1 MSKLQT
7 YKDDFVLLL
16 ETGFIAAGQTDE
28 DAAKKLF
35 RAAQLLSPH
44 NMLPKVGYGYIHLL
58 KLELKQA
65 CKMFEE
71 VLKAEPDNQ
80 MAKALL
86 GLSTSLTIKDADKGE
101 KLLEEAMKGSKDP
114 YIKNMAQTGIEF
126 VEKFVK
132 KQPTPVQGQPRTEKR
147 APKKGP
153 KK

>member
-28 DAAKKLF
+28 DSAKKLF
-35 RAAQLLSPH
+35 RAAQLLSP
-44 NMLPKVGYGYIHLL
+44 NNQLPKVGQGYIHLL

-65 CKMFEE
+65 CKMFDE
-71 VLKAEPDNQ
+71 VLKAEPENQ

-86 GLSTSLTIKDADKGE
+86 GLSTSLTIKEADKGE
-101 KLLEEAMKGSKDP
+101 KLMEDALKHSKDP
-114 YIKNMAQTGIEF
+114 SIKNMAQTGLEF
-126 VEKFVK
+126 VERFVK
-132 KQPTPVQGQPRTEKR
+132 KQPTPVQGQPKTN
-147 APKKGP
+147 KKGP

>member
-7 YKDDFVLLL
+7 YKDDFFLLV

-35 RAAQLLSPH
+35 RAAELLNP
-44 NMLPKVGYGYIHLL
+44 NNNFPKVGYGYIHLL

-65 CKMFEE
+65 CRMFEE
-71 VLKAEPDNQ
+71 VLKTEPNNN

-86 GLSTSLTIKDADKGE
+86 GLSASLTIKDVDKGE
-101 KLLEEAMKGSKDP
+101 KLMEEAMKQTKDP
-114 YIKNMAQTGIEF
+114 SIKNMAQTGIEF

-132 KQPTPVQGQPRTEKR
+132 KQPTPVQGQPEQSK
-147 APKKGP
+147 AAKKKGP

>member
-1 MSKLQT
+1 MSKLQH

-35 RAAQLLSPH
+35 RAAELLSPK

-65 CKMFEE
+65 CKTFDE
-71 VLKAEPDNQ
+71 VLKAEPNNQ

-101 KLLEEAMKGSKDP
+101 KLLEEAMKNSKDP
-114 YIKNMAQTGIEF
+114 SIKKMAETGIEF
-126 VEKFVK
+126 IEKFVK
-132 KQPTPVQGQPRTEKR
+132 KQPTPVQGQPKTN
-147 APKKGP
+147 KKGP

>member
-28 DAAKKLF
+28 DAANKLF

-44 NMLPKVGYGYIHLL
+44 NMLPKVGFGYIHLL

-65 CKMFEE
+65 CRAFEE
-71 VLKAEPDNQ
+71 VLKSEPENN

-86 GLSTSLTIKDADKGE
+86 GLSTSLTVKDAEKGE
-101 KLLEEAMKGSKDP
+101 KLMEDAMKHTKDP
-114 YIKNMAQTGIEF
+114 SIKNMASTGIEF

-132 KQPTPVQGQPRTEKR
+132 KQPTPVQGQPKTN
-147 APKKGP
+147 KKGP

>member
-1 MSKLQT
+1 MSKLQK

-28 DAAKKLF
+28 DSANKLF
-35 RAAQLLSPH
+35 RASHLLNPS
-44 NMLPKVGYGYIHLL
+44 NMLPKVGSGYIHLL

-65 CKMFEE
+65 CKAFEE
-71 VLKAEPDNQ
+71 VLREEPENH

-86 GLSTSLTIKDADKGE
+86 GLSTSLTIKDAEKGE
-101 KLLEEAMKGSKDP
+101 KLMEQALKGSKDTA
-114 YIKNMAQTGIEF
+114 IKNMAKTGIEF

-132 KQPTPVQGQPRTEKR
+132 KQPTPVQGMSADKKH
-147 APKKGP
+147 KKGP